1 MSSVA
6 AITQRMAEIQSLVAP
21 LDARPASSASALGT
35 ATLAA
40 GPATGA
46 AATFDQV
53 LATQT
58 AGAQAASTARNA
70 DGVPVDLARYGNGRI
85 PTSALGTVD
94 GTSWQMW
101 APAADGLSQLLA
113 AARRD
118 GVSIGINDAYR
129 SYDEQVDMV
138 RRKGLYSQG
147 GLAAEPGTSQ
157 HGWGLAADLQLDGR
171 ATAWMQANAERFGF
185 ERTLSREPWH
195 WEYTG

>member
-6 AITQRMAEIQSLVAP
+6 AITQRMAEIQSMLAP
-21 LDARPASSASALGT
+21 LSARPSSSAALGT
-35 ATLAA
+35 AT
-40 GPATGA
+40 TRA
-46 AATFDQV
+46 AASAFDQV
-53 LATQT
+53 LATQVT
-58 AGAQAASTARNA
+58 DTSATSTARNA
-70 DGVPVDLARYGNGRI
+70 DGIPADLARYGNGRI
-85 PTSALGTVD
+85 PTTALGNVA

-113 AARRD
+113 AAKRD

-129 SYDEQVDMV
+129 SYDEQVEMV
-138 RRKGLYSQG
+138 RRKGLYSRG

-157 HGWGLAADLQLDGR
+157 HGWGLAADLQLDGS

>member
-6 AITQRMAEIQSLVAP
+6 AITQRMAEIQSMIAP
-21 LDARPASSASALGT
+21 LDLRASSSAPLGT
-35 ATLAA
+35 TTSATAPTA
-40 GPATGA
+40 P
-46 AATFDQV
+46 AATTFDRL
-53 LATQT
+53 LATQVADT
-58 AGAQAASTARNA
+58 AAVSTARNA
-70 DGVPVDLARYGNGRI
+70 DGVPVDLARYGNGRV
-85 PTSALGTVD
+85 PSTALGTVE
-94 GTSWQMW
+94 GTSWQLW

-157 HGWGLAADLQLDGR
+157 HGWGLAVDLQLDGR

-195 WEYTG
+195 WEFTG